1 MARLT
6 VVCMPGD
13 GIGPIVL
20 PEALRVLDAVGF
32 EADYVQAEVGWECW
46 RTRGEPLPART
57 LELLE
62 TWRLGLFGAATS
74 KPMDQAESELPPE
87 LQGRGLTYYSPSVA
101 IRQAF
106 DLDVAIRPCR
116 SFPGNPLNFI
126 RRAADGSVEE
136 PRVDVVVF
144 RQNTEGLYSG
154 VEWTH
159 PPPQVRAA
167 LDTHRRMV
175 RFRYIPSEDM
185 ALSCRIFTRPACLRI
200 AEAAFRYADEHGYP
214 SVTCCEKPNIVR
226 ETSGMLLAACREV
239 QRAFPHVDLWA
250 TNIDTMTMWLTKNP
264 EDYGVIVSGNVF
276 GDILSDAFAGLV
288 GGLGFAPSASIGA
301 RCAIFEPTHGS
312 APKYAGYEVPI
323 VNPVAMILAGA
334 MLLDH
339 VGERERARRIHRAVA
354 RVVADARVRTCD
366 MLRLRASP
374 EVLGQGAASTREM
387 TDAVIQAL

>member
-1 MARLT
+1 MPRAT
-6 VVCMPGD
+6 IVCMPGD

-32 EADYVQAEVGWECW
+32 DADYVQAEVGWECW
-46 RTRGEPLPART
+46 RARGEPLPART
-57 LELLE
+57 LELLD

-74 KPMDQAESELPPE
+74 KPKNLAERDLPPH
-87 LQGRGLTYYSPSVA
+87 LQGRGLQYSSPSVA

-106 DLDVAIRPCR
+106 DLDVCIRPCR
-116 SFPGNPLNFI
+116 SFPGNPLNFV
-126 RRAADGSVEE
+126 RRDADGRIEE

-144 RQNTEGLYSG
+144 RQNTECLYSG

-167 LDTHRRMV
+167 LDSHRRML
-175 RFRYIPSEDM
+175 RYRHVPSEDM
-185 ALSCRIFTRPACLRI
+185 AVSCRIFTRGACVRI
-200 AEAAFRYADEHGYP
+200 AEAAFRYADEHGYS

-226 ETSGMLLAACREV
+226 ETSELLLATCREV
-239 QRAFPHVDLWA
+239 QRSFPHVDLWS

-264 EDYGVIVSGNVF
+264 EDYGVIVSGNLF

-288 GGLGFAPSASIGA
+288 GGLGFAPSASKGD
-301 RCAIFEPTHGS
+301 RCAVFEPTHGS

-323 VNPVAMILAGA
+323 VNPVGMILAGA

-354 RVVADARVRTCD
+354 TVVAEGRVRTYD
-366 MLRLRASP
+366 MLRMRGSPDVLRH
-374 EVLGQGAASTREM
+374 GAASTREM
-387 TDAVIQAL
+387 TDAVIRAL